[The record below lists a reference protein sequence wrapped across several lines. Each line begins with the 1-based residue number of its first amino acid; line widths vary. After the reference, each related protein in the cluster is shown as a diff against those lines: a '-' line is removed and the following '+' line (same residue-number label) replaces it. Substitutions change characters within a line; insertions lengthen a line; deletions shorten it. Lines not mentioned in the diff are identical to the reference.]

1 MRKVQPAIGGRA
13 WVGKREGKIVAIEG
27 QIPECTVEFP
37 DGTTEKVVHF
47 KLDTGWE
54 FQGKAGN
61 YVHESDPRV
70 LPWLKKRLQKRLVE
84 KVPQAIQNDHESAI
98 ELLRQIIRRNGG

>member
-70 LPWLKKRLQKRLVE
+70 LPWLKNWPLNFSAAMLV
-84 KVPQAIQNDHESAI
+84 PIASRAA
-98 ELLRQIIRRNGG
+98 